1 MGAACSGTSLAILDT
16 AIAAEVVMV
25 SPSNTSPQ
33 FTKMDKK
40 GFYARTAPSDLLQ
53 GDVLAS
59 LLLKMVLIQFQ
70 LFQEQTLMVEV

>member
-1 MGAACSGTSLAILDT
+1 MGAACSGTSLAILDA

-40 GFYARTAPSDLLQ
+40 GDFTQ
-53 GDVLAS
+53 E
-59 LLLKMVLIQFQ
+59 LLLPIFYKVKY
-70 LFQEQTLMVEV
+70 

>member
-1 MGAACSGTSLAILDT
+1 
-16 AIAAEVVMV
+16 MV

-33 FTKMDKK
+33 FTKIDKK

-59 LLLKMVLIQFQ
+59 LLVEDGVQTVSIFL
-70 LFQEQTLMVEV
+70 EQTLTVEVLLKLLQQLLKQLVEQ